1 MQQQTIQFD
10 GAQIQQHVDVRATI
24 ANAVNL
30 VANYLNQRSEIYSR
44 LCDFSV
50 TRRTVLYMHLGT
62 ICLGVS
68 VFAVVSHPLVAIPAA
83 VCAGWLVYRLNS
95 KEGGKE

>member
-10 GAQIQQHVDVRATI
+10 GVQIQQHVDVRTTI
-24 ANAVNL
+24 ANAVNS

-83 VCAGWLVYRLNS
+83 ACAGWLVYRLNS

>member
-1 MQQQTIQFD
+1 MATLTINRQ
-10 GAQIQQHVDVRATI
+10 AQRAFSLKEWTNVKRTSI
-24 ANAVNL
+24 NL
-30 VANYLNQRSEIYSR
+30 WFNTKSEFYSR
-44 LCDFSV
+44 LCDFFV
-50 TRRTVLYMHLGT
+50 TRRMVLYMHLGT

-83 VCAGWLVYRLNS
+83 ACAGWLVYRLNS

>member
-10 GAQIQQHVDVRATI
+10 GAQIQQRVDVRAMF
-24 ANAVNL
+24 ANAVNS
-30 VANYLNQRSEIYSR
+30 VNNYLNQRSEVYSR

-68 VFAVVSHPLVAIPAA
+68 VFAVWKSHTNLTHPVK
-83 VCAGWLVYRLNS
+83 VF
-95 KEGGKE
+95 

>member
-10 GAQIQQHVDVRATI
+10 GVQIQQRVDVRTTI
-24 ANAVNL
+24 ANAVNS

-68 VFAVVSHPLVAIPAA
+68 VFAVVSHPLVAIPAVA
-83 VCAGWLVYRLNS
+83 CAGWLVYRLNS
-95 KEGGKE
+95 KEEGKE

>member
-10 GAQIQQHVDVRATI
+10 GVQIQQHVDVRTTI
-24 ANAVNL
+24 ANAVNS

-62 ICLGVS
+62 ICLGMS

-83 VCAGWLVYRLNS
+83 ACAGWLVYRLNS

>member
-10 GAQIQQHVDVRATI
+10 GVQIQQRVDVRAII
-24 ANAVNL
+24 ANAVNS

-68 VFAVVSHPLVAIPAA
+68 VFAVVSHPLVAIPAV

>member
-10 GAQIQQHVDVRATI
+10 GVQIQQRVDVCTTI
-24 ANAVNL
+24 ANAVNS

-83 VCAGWLVYRLNS
+83 ACAGWLVYRLNS

>member
-10 GAQIQQHVDVRATI
+10 GVQIQQRVDVRATI
-24 ANAVNL
+24 ANAVNS

-50 TRRTVLYMHLGT
+50 TR
-62 ICLGVS
+62 
-68 VFAVVSHPLVAIPAA
+68 
-83 VCAGWLVYRLNS
+83 
-95 KEGGKE
+95 GKATLI

>member
-10 GAQIQQHVDVRATI
+10 GAQIQQRVDVRITI
-24 ANAVNL
+24 ANAVKS
-30 VANYLNQRSEIYSR
+30 VTNYLNQHSEFYSR

-50 TRRTVLYMHLGT
+50 TRRMVLYMHLGT

-68 VFAVVSHPLVAIPAA
+68 VFAVVSHPLVAVPAA
-83 VCAGWLVYRLNS
+83 ACAGWLVYRLNN
-95 KEGGKE
+95 KEKGEK

>member
-1 MQQQTIQFD
+1 MQQQTIFQAELSTARQF
-10 GAQIQQHVDVRATI
+10 DVRATI
-24 ANAVNL
+24 ANAVKS
-30 VANYLNQRSEIYSR
+30 VTNYLNQRSEFYSR

-68 VFAVVSHPLVAIPAA
+68 AFAVVSHPFVSVTAVA
-83 VCAGWLVYRLNS
+83 CAGWLVYRLNS
-95 KEGGKE
+95 REGGKE

>member
-1 MQQQTIQFD
+1 MATLTINRQ
-10 GAQIQQHVDVRATI
+10 AQRAFSLKEWTNVKRTSI
-24 ANAVNL
+24 NL
-30 VANYLNQRSEIYSR
+30 WFNTKSEFYSR

-68 VFAVVSHPLVAIPAA
+68 VFAVVSHPLVAVPAA
-83 VCAGWLVYRLNS
+83 ACAGWLVYRLNN
-95 KEGGKE
+95 KEKGEK

>member
-50 TRRTVLYMHLGT
+50 TRRTVLYMHLST

>member
-10 GAQIQQHVDVRATI
+10 GVQIQQHVDVRTTI
-24 ANAVNL
+24 ANAVNS
-30 VANYLNQRSEIYSR
+30 VANYLNQRSKIYSR

-83 VCAGWLVYRLNS
+83 ACAGWLVYRLNS

>member
-1 MQQQTIQFD
+1 MQQQTIFQAELSTARQF
-10 GAQIQQHVDVRATI
+10 DVRATI
-24 ANAVNL
+24 ANAARSVT
-30 VANYLNQRSEIYSR
+30 NYLNQRSEFYSR

-50 TRRTVLYMHLGT
+50 TRRTVLYMHLGV

-68 VFAVVSHPLVAIPAA
+68 AFAVVSHPFVSVTAVA
-83 VCAGWLVYRLNS
+83 CAGWLVYRLNS

>member
-1 MQQQTIQFD
+1 M
-10 GAQIQQHVDVRATI
+10 
-24 ANAVNL
+24 N
-30 VANYLNQRSEIYSR
+30 NYLNQRSEVYSRLSR

-83 VCAGWLVYRLNS
+83 ACAGWLVYRLNN
-95 KEGGKE
+95 KEKRKK

>member
-10 GAQIQQHVDVRATI
+10 GVQIQQRVDVRTTI
-24 ANAVNL
+24 ANAVNSM
-30 VANYLNQRSEIYSR
+30 ANYLNQRSEIYSR

-83 VCAGWLVYRLNS
+83 ACAGWLVYRLNS

>member
-10 GAQIQQHVDVRATI
+10 GVQIQQRVDVRTTI
-24 ANAVNL
+24 ANAVNS

-68 VFAVVSHPLVAIPAA
+68 VFAVVSHPLVAVPAA
-83 VCAGWLVYRLNS
+83 ACAGWLVYRLNS

>member
-10 GAQIQQHVDVRATI
+10 GVQIQQHVDVRATI
-24 ANAVNL
+24 ANAVNS

-83 VCAGWLVYRLNS
+83 ACASWLVYRLNS

>member
-10 GAQIQQHVDVRATI
+10 GVQIQQRVDVRAII
-24 ANAVNL
+24 ANAVNS

-83 VCAGWLVYRLNS
+83 ACAGWLVYRLNS

>member
-10 GAQIQQHVDVRATI
+10 GVQIQQRVDARAIIT
-24 ANAVNL
+24 NAVNS

>member
-10 GAQIQQHVDVRATI
+10 GVQIQQRVDVLTTI
-24 ANAVNL
+24 ANAVNS

-83 VCAGWLVYRLNS
+83 ACAGWLVYRLNS

>member
-1 MQQQTIQFD
+1 MATLTINRQ
-10 GAQIQQHVDVRATI
+10 AQRAFSLKEWTNVKRTSI
-24 ANAVNL
+24 HL
-30 VANYLNQRSEIYSR
+30 WLNTKSEFYSR

-68 VFAVVSHPLVAIPAA
+68 AFAVVSHPLVAVPAA
-83 VCAGWLVYRLNS
+83 ACAGWLVYRLND
-95 KEGGKE
+95 KEKGEK